1 MEVSVLPNSFAA
13 GCSEHLAG
21 SVSDIDIM
29 VHMKPFHDMALA
41 KTEDEKEVTDIGI
54 LSDKYPDSWALL
66 ADKGYQGAVE
76 FVRAIYPWKKP
87 PRWLLSAEDDAF
99 NKKVSAD
106 RIIVENV
113 FGRACALW
121 AVLSAKFMWGRSFM
135 TQYFGSVFL

>member
-1 MEVSVLPNSFAA
+1 MPNGFAA
-13 GCSEHLAG
+13 DCSQHFAG

-76 FVRAIYPWKKP
+76 FVRAIYPRKN
-87 PRWLLSAEDDAF
+87 RLVGFYRL
-99 NKKVSAD
+99 N
-106 RIIVENV
+106 
-113 FGRACALW
+113 
-121 AVLSAKFMWGRSFM
+121 M
-135 TQYFGSVFL
+135 TPSIRRFQPIE